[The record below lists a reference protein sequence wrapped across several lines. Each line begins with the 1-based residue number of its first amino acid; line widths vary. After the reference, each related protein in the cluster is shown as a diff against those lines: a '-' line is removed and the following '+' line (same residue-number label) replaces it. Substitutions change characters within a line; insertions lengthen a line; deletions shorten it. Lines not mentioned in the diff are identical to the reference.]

1 MTEAGEVTF
10 PQPGLRKRPVI
21 TTGRVAVLVIA
32 AAAPLAAMVGNTPL
46 ALASDAALA
55 MPMAF
60 LLVGATLFCF
70 AAGYT
75 ALTREIRSQ
84 GAFYTQV
91 GQGLGRVAGV
101 VAAYAAAFAYATY
114 SIGMAAAFG
123 YFAALLTHELGADIH
138 WMILAALGMGI
149 VAVLGYRSLDLSAK
163 LLIFFM
169 LAEFAI
175 LLAFD
180 LCVLAGRGAAALP
193 PEVWQPAAWAKPG
206 IGAVIPFV
214 LVSFIGFE
222 AAALYGEETRD
233 PARAIPR
240 ATFAAL
246 AVILVF
252 YALSAWII
260 IGAAGTGQVQA
271 LAVRESGNLVIA
283 LAQTYGGDALVAAMG
298 IFLITSILA
307 SYLAIHNAASRY
319 LYALAA
325 DSLLPEPLAAIHP
338 DHHAPHVGSLTM
350 SALEVG
356 LVLGLGAL
364 GAAPYVGIASGM
376 IGIGTIGIIA
386 MQIAAALAVVG
397 YFRKVGRG
405 GLWRT
410 RVLPLVGAAGLG
422 AALVAIVASYGQL
435 TGTDNPAVNRL
446 PWIFAPLA
454 AAALAWAL
462 YLKRHRPAAFAR
474 IASTTF
480 RPSRA
485 RSAPRPA
492 YQGRHCIVGAGPAG
506 LIAARALLAEG
517 VPFDV
522 FERHSDLGGLWDPDN
537 PGTPIYDTAH
547 FISSKWTSY
556 FYGYPMPADYPDYPS
571 AAQILDYIRGFA
583 EAFGLRPHITFNTE
597 VIRAEPE
604 GEGWRVTLSGGEVRH
619 YAGIIGCPGVTWHAA
634 MPRLPGQERFAGEIR
649 HSVTY
654 RNPDEF
660 QGKRVLIVGAGNS
673 GVDIACDAARSAEK
687 AFLSVRRGYRFV
699 PKHLFGIPTDVLM
712 SGKAIPP
719 KGAAV
724 SGDVNRML
732 DILNGDLTRLGLP
745 APDHDALASHPIMN
759 TQVLHHLAHGDLTAK
774 GDVTGFE
781 GDQVIFAD
789 GSREGVDLVLFC
801 TGYDYRLPFLDPGLF
816 EWKGGRPQLYLNI
829 LHRTQPGLYLL
840 GFTEFADA
848 AYRRFDDMAQVILA
862 DINARETGVMRT
874 ELDRLKAEDR
884 PDLRGGKA
892 YVDSPRHAN
901 YVEAA
906 TFIHILAGFRRRF
919 GWPDLDDHSFAAL
932 QRTEGRP

>member
-1 MTEAGEVTF
+1 MVKGVSVEF
-10 PQPGLRKRPVI
+10 PQPGVRRRPVL
-21 TTGRVAVLVIA
+21 TTGRVIVLVIA

-55 MPMAF
+55 MPIAF
-60 LLVGATLFCF
+60 LLMGAALLCF

-75 ALTREIRSQ
+75 ALSKEIRSQ

-114 SIGMAAAFG
+114 SIGMAAAFA
-123 YFAALLTHELGADIH
+123 YFTSLLAHELGLDIS
-138 WMILAALGMGI
+138 WMVFAGAGI
-149 VAVLGYRSLDLSAK
+149 AVVAVLGYRSLDLSAK

-180 LCVLAGRGAAALP
+180 ACVLAARGWDALP
-193 PEVWQPAAWAKPG
+193 LQVWQPASWATPG

-233 PARAIPR
+233 PRRSIPR
-240 ATFAAL
+240 ATFVAL
-246 AVILVF
+246 GVIILF
-252 YALSAWII
+252 YALSAWMI
-260 IGAAGTGQVQA
+260 IGAAGADRVQA
-271 LAVRESGNLVIA
+271 LAVTESGNLVIA
-283 LAQTYGGDALVAAMG
+283 LAQTYGGEALVALMG
-298 IFLITSILA
+298 IFLVTSILA
-307 SYLAIHNAASRY
+307 SFLAIHNAASRY

-350 SALEVG
+350 SALEVA
-356 LVLGLGAL
+356 LVFGLGAL

-397 YFRKVGRG
+397 YFRKARRG
-405 GLWRT
+405 NVWRT
-410 RVLPLVGAAGLG
+410 RVLPLVGAAGL
-422 AALVAIVASYGQL
+422 AVALVAIIASYGQL
-435 TGTDNPAVNRL
+435 TGTDNPTVNRL
-446 PWIFAPLA
+446 PWIFVPLV

-462 YLKRHRPAAFAR
+462 YLKRHRPDAFAR
-474 IASTTF
+474 IASTSF
-480 RPSRA
+480 RHSRA
-485 RSAPRPA
+485 RTAPKPA
-492 YQGRHCIVGAGPAG
+492 YQGRYCIVGAGPAG
-506 LIAARALLAEG
+506 LIAARAFRAEG
-517 VPFDV
+517 IPFDC

-556 FYGYPMPADYPDYPS
+556 FYGYPMPGDYPDYPS
-571 AAQILDYIRGFA
+571 AAQILAYIRGFA
-583 EAFGLRPHITFNTE
+583 EAFDLRRHISFNTE
-597 VIRAEPE
+597 VTRAEPE
-604 GEGWRVTLSGGEVRH
+604 GEGWRVTLSTGEVRR
-619 YAGIIGCPGVTWHAA
+619 YAGIVCCPGVTWHPS
-634 MPRLPGQERFAGEIR
+634 MPVLPGQDRFAGEIR

-654 RNPDEF
+654 RNPSEF

-673 GVDIACDAARSAEK
+673 GVDIACDAARSADR

-699 PKHLFGIPTDVLM
+699 PKHIFGIPTDVLM
-712 SGKAIPP
+712 SGKATPP
-719 KGAAV
+719 RGAAV
-724 SGDVNRML
+724 TGDVNRML
-732 DILNGDLTRLGLP
+732 DLLNGDLTRLGLP

-759 TQVLHHLAHGDLTAK
+759 TQVLHHLAHGDLVAK
-774 GDVTGFE
+774 SDVAGFE

-789 GSREGVDLVLFC
+789 GSRETVDLVLFC

-816 EWKGGRPQLYLNI
+816 EWRGGRPQLYLNI
-829 LHRTQPGLYLL
+829 LHRTQPGLYVL

-862 DINARETGVMRT
+862 DINARETGVMRA
-874 ELDRLKAEDR
+874 EMAALKAGDR

-892 YVDSPRHAN
+892 YIDSPRHAN
-901 YVEAA
+901 YVEAT
-906 TFIHILAGFRRRF
+906 TFAHILAGFRRRF
-919 GWPDLDDHSFAAL
+919 GWPDLDDESFDAL
-932 QRTEGRP
+932 RATAGQG